1 MAKWDR
7 NRRYIVSDP
16 RLFQLNYFRDL
27 EQPNL
32 LRDVFPFNEPPRI
45 AFDNRLTPI
54 SPARDIFITD
64 TTFRDGQQARPP
76 YSVQQVVDIFSMM
89 SRLGGPAGLIR
100 QSEFF
105 LYTDKDKQAVER
117 CRGLGFKFPE
127 ITGWIRANKKDLK
140 LVKEMEL
147 SETGILTSASD
158 YHIYLKMGSTRKK
171 ALDDYLG
178 IVKEALAM
186 DITPRCHLEDATR
199 ADVYGFCVPFA
210 QELMKL
216 MEESGTRIKIRICDT
231 MGYGVP
237 YPGAALPR
245 SVDKWVRAMLDDAG
259 VPEECL
265 EWHGHN
271 DFHKVLVNAVAAW
284 LAGCSAANGTLL
296 GFGERTGNPPI
307 EGLVIEYLQLRGEA
321 AGIDTAVITEIAEYF
336 EKEIGYHVPPNYPF
350 VGAEFNA
357 TSAGIH
363 ADGAIKNEEIYNI
376 FDTNLVLHRPMRV
389 IINDK
394 SGTAGIALWIN
405 DHLGLKGESR
415 VGKRHPGVLKLA
427 SWVKDQYDA
436 GRNTSI
442 SRKEMRQQA
451 AKYLPQYFT
460 SNFDRL
466 KHHAGSLARHIVETV
481 IEGEELKSLKPK
493 RIEPFL
499 RKLIEENPFIQYAY
513 VVNMEGK
520 LITHPV
526 THTGDRRAFS
536 EEVIGRDYS
545 DRAWFK
551 MPLQDGEVH
560 VTDMYTSR
568 ITGRLCVTVAGPI
581 VDPRSEKMAGILGVD
596 IMFEE
601 LVRYDE
607 QHEEN
612 GEEVKE

>member
-1 MAKWDR
+1 
-7 NRRYIVSDP
+7 
-16 RLFQLNYFRDL
+16 
-27 EQPNL
+27 
-32 LRDVFPFNEPPRI
+32 
-45 AFDNRLTPI
+45 
-54 SPARDIFITD
+54 
-64 TTFRDGQQARPP
+64 
-76 YSVQQVVDIFSMM
+76 
-89 SRLGGPAGLIR
+89 
-100 QSEFF
+100 
-105 LYTDKDKQAVER
+105 
-117 CRGLGFKFPE
+117 
-127 ITGWIRANKKDLK
+127 
-140 LVKEMEL
+140 
-147 SETGILTSASD
+147 
-158 YHIYLKMGSTRKK
+158 
-171 ALDDYLG
+171 
-178 IVKEALAM
+178 
-186 DITPRCHLEDATR
+186 
-199 ADVYGFCVPFA
+199 
-210 QELMKL
+210 
-216 MEESGTRIKIRICDT
+216 MEESGTRVKIRICDT

-245 SVDKWVRAMLDDAG
+245 SVDKWVRAMIDDAG
-259 VPEECL
+259 VPEDCL

-307 EGLVIEYLQLRGEA
+307 EGLVMEYLQLRGEK
-321 AGIDTAVITEIAEYF
+321 AGVDTTVITEIAQYF
-336 EKEIGYHVPPNYPF
+336 EKEIAYHVPPNYPF

-376 FDTNLVLHRPMRV
+376 FDTNLILNRPMRV

-415 VGKRHPGVLKLA
+415 ISKRHPGVLKLA
-427 SWVKDQYDA
+427 QWVKEQYDA
-436 GRNTSI
+436 GRVIPI
-442 SRKEMRQQA
+442 SRREMRQQA
-451 AKYLPQYFT
+451 AKFLPQYFT

-466 KHHAGSLARHIVETV
+466 KRHAESLALHLVETV
-481 IEGEELKSLKPK
+481 IEGDELKSMKPK
-493 RIEPFL
+493 RIETSL
-499 RKLIEENPFIQYAY
+499 QRLLKENPFIQYAY

-526 THTGDRRAFS
+526 THAGDRHAFS

-545 DRAWFK
+545 DRSWFK
-551 MPLQDGEVH
+551 MPLTDGEAH

-568 ITGRLCVTVAGPI
+568 ITGRLCVTVSGPI
-581 VDPRSEKMAGILGVD
+581 VDPRTEDMAGILGVD

-612 GEEVKE
+612 GHEEKS